1 MTTSPQPLISS
12 PRNMT
17 YLRGPFYQNTST
29 VWDPNFDMDD
39 FFAQPISAAIMAFVH
54 IKPMTAGGT
63 PEIVINNV
71 PLSDSKMVDALNALK
86 AANTTASGGQ
96 KFPILLSIGGAGN
109 PQDWT
114 NIQSKPTAWATA
126 IYQKLIVPFGFAGID
141 IDNEDWPGDT
151 SDAGTQGKAIG
162 QFLETLAAYR
172 LTSASKLIVSVA
184 PYAPQFD
191 DSTPDYAG
199 YSAIC
204 SYLRTIN
211 PLYPIRPMVNVQSYG
226 GFDNS
231 LTSALS
237 GTNSTVQTWLG
248 LTDYSDVTA
257 SVAAARYTN
266 AVYGFCNNSSSSVCP
281 STSSPDDSTIADEI
295 TKARQTYASQGPDSI
310 TITTNV
316 SSGLWAY
323 PQIDSSVTP
332 PATQSPYAAWVQTL
346 NQDLGISSGS

>member
-1 MTTSPQPLISS
+1 MTTSPQPPIPS
-12 PRNMT
+12 PRNIT
-17 YLRGPFYQNTST
+17 YLRGPFYQDTST

-54 IKPMTAGGT
+54 IKPMTEGGD

-71 PLSDSKMVDALNALK
+71 PLSDSRVVDALNALK

-109 PQDWT
+109 PQDWK
-114 NIQSKPTAWATA
+114 NIQSKPMAWAGA

-141 IDNEDWPGDT
+141 IDNEDWPDVA
-151 SDAGTQGKAIG
+151 SDAESQGKAIG
-162 QFLETLAAYR
+162 EFLEIAAVYYK
-172 LTSASKLIVSVA
+172 SSGANLIVSVA
-184 PYAPQFD
+184 PYASQFD
-191 DSTPDYAG
+191 DDTSDYAG

-204 SYLRTIN
+204 SCLRTIN

-237 GTNSTVQTWLG
+237 STNSTVQTWLG

-266 AVYGFCNNSSSSVCP
+266 AVYGFCNNSSKSVCP
-281 STSSPDDSTIADEI
+281 SISSPDDGTIADEI
-295 TKARQTYASQGPDSI
+295 TQARQTYASQGPDTI
-310 TITTNV
+310 AITTNV

-323 PQIDSSVTP
+323 PQIDSTVTP